1 MSFANTEQY
10 YKTKNNKN
18 NKAIINNI
26 NQYKILNIIDI
37 IHKKRLFNHIKKFII
52 WMI

>member
-1 MSFANTEQY
+1 MSLTHMKQY

-18 NKAIINNI
+18 NKVIINNI

-37 IHKKRLFNHIKKFII
+37 IHKRRLFNHIKKFII